1 MSEPA
6 PPLPPRTPF
15 WSYQD
20 LLVFAG
26 AIFASLLVAGLLVG
40 GIWQVFALGG
50 RGKAPQL
57 LAAQFLGYG
66 FCFTFLWGWL
76 RLKYER
82 PFWESLGWVRF
93 RERFWERI
101 GWGVVVSLAI
111 AAAGALLRT
120 PDLDMPMK
128 RLLSDRL
135 SILLIGLAAA
145 TAGPV
150 CEELAFRGFLQPL
163 LVRSLGAAPGV
174 FLAAFPFALLH
185 GPEYAWSWRHVL
197 LITAAGMSFGW
208 MKQRTGSTAAA
219 ALMHAAYNAT
229 LFGAFLLYGKDLPA
243 K

>member
-15 WSYQD
+15 WDYQD
-20 LLVFAG
+20 LFVFLG
-26 AIFASLLVAGLLVG
+26 AIFASLLVAGLLVQ
-40 GIWQVFALGG
+40 GIWLVFALGG

-66 FCFTFLWGWL
+66 FGFTFLWGWL
-76 RLKYER
+76 RMKYER

-93 RERFWERI
+93 RERFWARI
-101 GWGVVVSLAI
+101 GWGVVVSLAVGV
-111 AAAGALLRT
+111 AGVALRT

-163 LVRSLGAAPGV
+163 LVRSFGAAPGV
-174 FLAAFPFALLH
+174 VLAVVPFALLH
-185 GPEYAWSWRHVL
+185 GPEYAWSWRHL
-197 LITAAGMSFGW
+197 LLLTVAGASFGW

-219 ALMHAAYNAT
+219 AVMHAAYNAT
-229 LFGAFLLYGKDLPA
+229 FFAAFLLYGKGLPA